1 MAANVDACIMCCPL
15 NHHTKGLLGAKVSV
29 LIFVLICAVV
39 LGLVCVLI
47 CALYGCL
54 SFCVSYVHMCP
65 YMCPYVCPY
74 MQYVVF
80 SMVQHTHTHT
90 HTPGCERCPRVR
102 LLLLYSLLVLNY
114 FTLYYPLPNYSTF
127 THTHTPGDGN
137 DAQGCAYRECG
148 ARRYRPYADRL
159 SYPLYHCSLLYSLLG
174 CAHLYYRPMPTT
186 PLYHCSLY
194 YSLLAWW
201 GRDVRILLCLL
212 PLFTTALFTTPY

>member
-114 FTLYYPLPNYSTF
+114 FTLYYPLPNYSSGAAGVVEREALVSLLTQRHLGGLAIDVF
-127 THTHTPGDGN
+127 WKGALLFLVALVLLLFLPPVLCAPTLFISTRLTRTHTYTHTRVQSPGISRTWIKG
-137 DAQGCAYRECG
+137 E
-148 ARRYRPYADRL
+148 
-159 SYPLYHCSLLYSLLG
+159 
-174 CAHLYYRPMPTT
+174 
-186 PLYHCSLY
+186 
-194 YSLLAWW
+194 
-201 GRDVRILLCLL
+201 
-212 PLFTTALFTTPY
+212 

>member
-1 MAANVDACIMCCPL
+1 MRASCAALSIITPRVSLVLRSLFLFLSLYVPL
-15 NHHTKGLLGAKVSV
+15 YWALSASSYVPFMGVYPSVSPTF
-29 LIFVLICAVV
+29 I
-39 LGLVCVLI
+39 CVLI
-47 CALYGCL
+47 CALMCVLTCNML
-54 SFCVSYVHMCP
+54 SSQWY
-65 YMCPYVCPY
+65 
-74 MQYVVF
+74 
-80 SMVQHTHTHT
+80 STHTHT

-174 CAHLYYRPMPTT
+174 CAHLYYRPIPTI
-186 PLYHCSLY
+186 PLY
-194 YSLLAWW
+194 YSLL
-201 GRDVRILLCLL
+201 INYT
-212 PLFTTALFTTPY
+212 TTAGVVEREAPI